1 MKLWQLWCCLL
12 GANAFKLSKED
23 DSLKDS
29 LADSLASWGQYADLA
44 VAFPLA
50 IRNLTNYTG
59 LLAAHD
65 SDSSN
70 ITFKFGQSLED

>member
-1 MKLWQLWCCLL
+1 MSAA
-12 GANAFKLSKED
+12 GAFKLHQED
-23 DSLKDS
+23 QR
-29 LADSLASWGQYADLA
+29 LASWGQYADLA

-50 IRNLTNYTG
+50 IRNMTNYTG

-70 ITFKFGQSLED
+70 ITFKFGQSLEDSRRG